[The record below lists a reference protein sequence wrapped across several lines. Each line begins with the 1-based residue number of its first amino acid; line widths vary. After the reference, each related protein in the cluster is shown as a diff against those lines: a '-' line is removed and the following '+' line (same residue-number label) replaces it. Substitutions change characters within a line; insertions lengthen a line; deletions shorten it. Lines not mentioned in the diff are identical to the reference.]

1 MEKLWNKYK
10 GMSVV
15 AKAAIWFTFCNLMQK
30 GISTITVPIFTRLLS
45 TAEYGT
51 YSLYLSWFNIFTIVT
66 SLNLY
71 YGVFN
76 NALNKIQD
84 KQGRD
89 KYVSSMQ
96 GLTVSITLVL
106 VCIYAPFQDYWSEIF
121 GLSPLVLWLMFA
133 ELMVEPALHFWQGRQ
148 RFEYRYKIMV
158 GITLLKSMLNPLL
171 GLILVILS
179 KGDKAT
185 ARIISVVVVE
195 IVIAGA
201 IMVIQF
207 FRGRTY
213 YQKEHWK
220 YALGFNVPLVPHY
233 LSGTILNQGD
243 RIMIQNMVGDSEVG
257 IYSVAYSVGM
267 LVQLFTNAVTG
278 SMTPWIYDK
287 LNKKDYKS
295 IRKYTNY
302 ILIMLAIIVIG
313 ICFFVP
319 EIVRIFGSEE
329 YYDAIYVV
337 PPVASSVFFIF
348 LYNTF
353 ANPQMYFE
361 RQKFMPIASIGAAVL
376 NIGLNAVF
384 IQMFGYYAAGYTT
397 VASYIAY
404 SIGHYFFTRKVCL
417 EEIGT
422 VELFDIKTISVIS
435 VGVMACSIGFV
446 FLYSWTYV
454 RYGLAVIV
462 FIIVILQRKKAM
474 SIIKDIKNKK

>member
-10 GMSVV
+10 SMSVV

-84 KQGRD
+84 KRGRD
-89 KYVSSMQ
+89 KYISSMQ
-96 GLTVSITLVL
+96 GLTVSITLML
-106 VCIYAPFQDYWSEIF
+106 VCIYAPFQDYWSGLL
-121 GLSPLVLWLMFA
+121 GLSPLVLYLMLA

-179 KGDKAT
+179 KDDKAT
-185 ARIISVVVVE
+185 ARIISVVAVE
-195 IVIAGA
+195 IVIAGT

-207 FRGRTY
+207 FKGRAY
-213 YQKEHWK
+213 YQKKHWK
-220 YALGFNVPLVPHY
+220 YALGFNVPLIPHY

-287 LNKKDYKS
+287 LNRKDYKS

-319 EIVRIFGSEE
+319 EIVRIFSSKE

-337 PPVASSVFFIF
+337 PPVASSVFFVF

-361 RQKFMPIASIGAAVL
+361 RQKFMPIASVGAAVL

-384 IQMFGYYAAGYTT
+384 IPIFGYYAAGYTT

-435 VGVMACSIGFV
+435 IGVMACSIGFV
-446 FLYSWTYV
+446 FLYSWIYI
-454 RYGLAVIV
+454 RYSFAMIV
-462 FIIVILQRKKAM
+462 FIFVILQRKKAM
-474 SIIKDIKNKK
+474 GIIKDIKDKK